1 MTEKNNK
8 INYEDVE
15 MFLTERD
22 CKNFDSLENVKKNF
36 SIPFTSVRNA
46 DHIAQCN
53 EDFDNAGGFES
64 LFNTLTEHSLEL
76 GQYPITSFIGYG
88 ALQQIAQNGMIRAC
102 VSTVADDITRKWITI
117 NCDDADKSLKLQNLI
132 DKKYKLKE
140 VIHNAVLKTGYFGG
154 CLIYIDTGFQS
165 DPNDPLNISNKTAE
179 LTQNANLKFKII
191 DPSISTPFKYNC
203 FNPLADDYYKPT
215 KWVVN
220 GITIDASR
228 LLVCSENEPPL
239 LLKPAYNF
247 LGIPQAQILWDYVL
261 HFNEC
266 RTATQ
271 RLLSKMALLV
281 VKTDIDAVFESE
293 NGLQNF
299 DIRMKVLE
307 KYRNNDSVYVC
318 DKESEDVTN
327 IQSAISGCTDI
338 VRQSLELIAS
348 INRTP
353 AVKLL
358 GISPSGFNATGE
370 SDIKNYYDYISSKQ
384 ELYRDVINECIKCIQ
399 LAEFGYIDESVKFD
413 FVNINDENEGVKITN
428 FVNKVNALGSMLDRQ
443 IVTANEVR
451 EIIKADDT
459 LDFSKLEGDIDE
471 TDYSELFSG
480 VTENAE
486 TKDH

>member
-1 MTEKNNK
+1 MTNKKNK
-8 INYEDVE
+8 MNYESVE

-22 CKNFDSLENVKKNF
+22 CKNFDSLENVKNNF
-36 SIPFTSVRNA
+36 SIPLTSVRNA
-46 DHIAQCN
+46 DHIAQMN
-53 EDFDNAGGFES
+53 EDFEQAGGFES

-88 ALQQIAQNGMIRAC
+88 ALQQISQNGMIRAC
-102 VSTVADDITRKWITI
+102 ISTIADDITRKWITI

-154 CLIYIDTGFQS
+154 CLIYIDTGFQN
-165 DPNDPLNISNKTAE
+165 DPNDPLNISNQTAE

-271 RLLSKMALLV
+271 RLLSKIALLV

-293 NGLQNF
+293 NGLQDF
-299 DIRMKVLE
+299 DVRMKVLE

-318 DKESEDVTN
+318 DKESEDVNN
-327 IQSAISGCTDI
+327 IQSTITGCTDI
-338 VRQSLELIAS
+338 VRQSLELIAC

-370 SDIKNYYDYISSKQ
+370 SDVKNYYDYISSKQ
-384 ELYRDVINECIKCIQ
+384 ELYRDVINECINCIQ
-399 LAEFGYIDESVKFD
+399 LAEFGYIDESVNFD
-413 FVNINDENEGVKITN
+413 FVNLNDENEGVKITN

-443 IVTANEVR
+443 VITANEVR

-471 TDYSELFSG
+471 TDYSELFNG
-480 VTENAE
+480 VNENAE
-486 TKDH
+486 IQNS

>member
-1 MTEKNNK
+1 M
-8 INYEDVE
+8 
-15 MFLTERD
+15 
-22 CKNFDSLENVKKNF
+22 
-36 SIPFTSVRNA
+36 
-46 DHIAQCN
+46 
-53 EDFDNAGGFES
+53 
-64 LFNTLTEHSLEL
+64 
-76 GQYPITSFIGYG
+76 
-88 ALQQIAQNGMIRAC
+88 
-102 VSTVADDITRKWITI
+102 
-117 NCDDADKSLKLQNLI
+117 
-132 DKKYKLKE
+132 
-140 VIHNAVLKTGYFGG
+140 
-154 CLIYIDTGFQS
+154 
-165 DPNDPLNISNKTAE
+165 
-179 LTQNANLKFKII
+179 
-191 DPSISTPFKYNC
+191 
-203 FNPLADDYYKPT
+203 ADDYYKPT

-271 RLLSKMALLV
+271 RLLSKIALLV

-318 DKESEDVTN
+318 DKESEDVNN
-327 IQSAISGCTDI
+327 IQSTITGCTDI
-338 VRQSLELIAS
+338 VRQSLELIAC

-370 SDIKNYYDYISSKQ
+370 SDVKNYYDYISSKQ
-384 ELYRDVINECIKCIQ
+384 ELYRDVINECINCIQ
-399 LAEFGYIDESVKFD
+399 LAEFGYIDESVNFD
-413 FVNINDENEGVKITN
+413 FVNLNDENEGVKITN

-451 EIIKADDT
+451 DIIKADDT
-459 LDFSKLEGDIDE
+459 IDFSKLEGDIDE
-471 TDYSELFSG
+471 TDYSELFNG
-480 VTENAE
+480 VNENAE
-486 TKDH
+486 VQNS